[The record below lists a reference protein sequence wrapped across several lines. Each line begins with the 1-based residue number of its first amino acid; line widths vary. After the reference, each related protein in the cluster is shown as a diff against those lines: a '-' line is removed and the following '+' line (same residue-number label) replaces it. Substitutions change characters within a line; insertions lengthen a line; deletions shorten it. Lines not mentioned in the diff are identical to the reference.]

1 VRTDDPRLEA
11 ARKAMAERVEK
22 FNALMLATIKG
33 HLLIE
38 QTINEFLEA
47 SLSNATHISGAR
59 FGFANKT
66 RLCRAVS
73 FDQSEDQLWT
83 IIGCINGLRNAIAH
97 GDSEDKIAKALRT
110 LKSELLAYLT
120 PEQAA
125 GLKEQPDDRI
135 VEAACFTCAA
145 RLVTLTGE
153 AKERRKLLDE
163 HSRPD
168 DAEV

>member
-1 VRTDDPRLEA
+1 
-11 ARKAMAERVEK
+11 
-22 FNALMLATIKG
+22 
-33 HLLIE
+33 
-38 QTINEFLEA
+38 
-47 SLSNATHISGAR
+47 
-59 FGFANKT
+59 
-66 RLCRAVS
+66 VS

-168 DAEV
+168 DAKV